1 MTTTE
6 KTAQPIQIDV
16 AEIIAS
22 KNRTLAKWLPG
33 FVLRW
38 LKRTIH
44 EDEINQGL
52 RESQHLY
59 DLDFAEWTLKY
70 LKATTTASGQEN
82 IPAGGGVILAANHPL
97 GGLDGLAFMH
107 EAGKVRKDIRF
118 VINDLLMNLPNF
130 PTIGIG
136 VNKHGT
142 NARAALGAIDEAY
155 ASGGTMLIFPAGL
168 CSRKQKNSLIRDLE
182 WQKSFIARAQKY
194 QLPIVPVFI
203 KGANSNWFYNLAN
216 WRKRFGLKANIEM
229 LYLPD
234 EMFRQRGQNIS
245 LTFGPLI
252 PAQTFDRR
260 FRPQEWAELLRR
272 FVYVL
277 DEHPKADFEHFIATQ
292 RDSAL
297 TVTN

>member
-1 MTTTE
+1 LTNTE
-6 KTAQPIQIDV
+6 TGIQPIQIDV
-16 AEIIAS
+16 AKLIAS
-22 KNRTLAKWLPG
+22 KNQTLARWLPG

-52 RESQHLY
+52 RESKDLH
-59 DLDFAEWTLKY
+59 DLDFAAWTLRY
-70 LKATTTASGQEN
+70 LQATTTASGQAN
-82 IPAGGGVILAANHPL
+82 IPAQGGVIIAANHPL

-107 EAGKVRKDIRF
+107 EAGKVRPDIRF

-130 PTIGIG
+130 PKIGIG

-142 NARAALGAIDEAY
+142 NARAALAAIDEAY
-155 ASGGTMLIFPAGL
+155 ASGGAMLIFPAGL
-168 CSRKQKNSLIRDLE
+168 CSRKQNGLIRDLE
-182 WQKSFIARAQKY
+182 WQKSFVARAQKY
-194 QLPIVPVFI
+194 QLPVVPTFI
-203 KGANSNWFYNLAN
+203 RGANSNWFYNLAN
-216 WRKRFGLKANIEM
+216 WRKRLGLKANLEM

-234 EMFRQRGQNIS
+234 EMFRQRGQNIN

-252 PAQTFDRR
+252 PAQTFDQRY
-260 FRPQEWAELLRR
+260 RPQEWAELLRR

-277 DEHPKADFEHFIATQ
+277 DKQPNADFENFIATQ